1 MNCISILVI
10 ISAFDKKTGTL
21 KMTLRNDKVECPSNE
36 FITNVSL
43 WKSHKMQTRESKIE
57 LTKILRPWRPLTSS
71 GGGKDEDIFRL
82 FFKEGRSAAYFFTC
96 TADWRCVPALHTS
109 TPKIVWKCPKERLS
123 RLFLFFHVNDFVFVI
138 CLLLSKSSHMI
149 VRNAK
154 MFKDGVTDKTT
165 KKC

>member
-43 WKSHKMQTRESKIE
+43 WKSHKMQTRESRIE
-57 LTKILRPWRPLTSS
+57 LWKILRPWRPLTSS

-96 TADWRCVPALHTS
+96 TADWRCVPALHLQRQKLSENAQKCDFLDFFSLSMS
-109 TPKIVWKCPKERLS
+109 TILCLLFVCYCPKAA
-123 RLFLFFHVNDFVFVI
+123 I
-138 CLLLSKSSHMI
+138 
-149 VRNAK
+149 
-154 MFKDGVTDKTT
+154 
-165 KKC
+165 